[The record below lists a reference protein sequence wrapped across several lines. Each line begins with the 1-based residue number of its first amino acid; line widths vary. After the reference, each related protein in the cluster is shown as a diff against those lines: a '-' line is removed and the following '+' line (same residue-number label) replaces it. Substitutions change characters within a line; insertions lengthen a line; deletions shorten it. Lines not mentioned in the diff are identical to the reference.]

1 MVPES
6 GSLMQNQGDNVFI
19 GGSER
24 FWLIGDPNNNGK
36 AMFPETVLFIRIA
49 KP

>member
-1 MVPES
+1 M
-6 GSLMQNQGDNVFI
+6 FI

-36 AMFPETVLFIRIA
+36 AMFPETVRNYFTELCSGSEEGS
-49 KP
+49 